1 MTTSSLVG
9 TLAYAN
15 YDQQFKQ
22 TANSYVPGFGALTD
36 RSAVL
41 WQRGV
46 ISAGEGWQKLKDVIT
61 PERTGVGIQTDIPLS
76 DRPVNNEPLTLSS
89 DKPTESQSDKPT
101 ESQSDKPTESQSDK
115 TTESQSDKPTESQ
128 SDKLLDDRTVS
139 NKPVDDKIEPLV
151 NKPVSNDDNK
161 ILTSSDISLDD
172 KTDNDIST
180 QDEGRVSVPQD
191 TVIQATDDNKLST
204 ETQTTIAKDDNVP
217 VTVPT
222 DQKPES
228 ETSSFVVPDTIEL
241 QSKSQTDTLRESF
254 QEFLTASDELILS
267 FKNLAQALTTYNL
280 QVSESEKAQD
290 DDKVVKGKKT

>member
-46 ISAGEGWQKLKDVIT
+46 ISAGKGWQKLKDVIT
-61 PERTGVGIQTDIPLS
+61 PERTGVGIQTNMPLS

-89 DKPTESQSDKPT
+89 N
-101 ESQSDKPTESQSDK
+101 
-115 TTESQSDKPTESQ
+115 KPTESQ
-128 SDKLLDDRTVS
+128 SDKLLDDKTVS

-161 ILTSSDISLDD
+161 TLTSSDIPLDD

-191 TVIQATDDNKLST
+191 TVIQATDDDKLLT